1 MEVVTG
7 FKYML
12 VALVNHQILLLK
24 YLTLMETLLGFI
36 VLHQLLGELLAR
48 LLGVMLSLMQ
58 NSY

>member
-1 MEVVTG
+1 
-7 FKYML
+7 
-12 VALVNHQILLLK
+12 
-24 YLTLMETLLGFI
+24 METLLGFI